1 MGELLRER
9 IEKVDSASVCSDP
22 YFIVGLLIEAEDGVV
37 AQSTVVAGHYVRCR
51 SPLTLRGC

>member
-1 MGELLRER
+1 MGELLCER

-37 AQSTVVAGHYVRCR
+37 AQSTVVAV
-51 SPLTLRGC
+51 